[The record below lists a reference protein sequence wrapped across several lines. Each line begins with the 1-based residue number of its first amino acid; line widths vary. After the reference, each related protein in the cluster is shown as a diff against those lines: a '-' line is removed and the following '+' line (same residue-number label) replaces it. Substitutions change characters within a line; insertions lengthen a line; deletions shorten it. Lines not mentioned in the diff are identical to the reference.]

1 VRTHEFGIRLAL
13 GASAREL
20 LSLVMRGGATLVL
33 VGLVVGFVLFFA
45 VSRVLA
51 SFLFGVGTYDPI
63 TLGACA
69 LVLGASAA
77 LACWL
82 PARRAA
88 SVDPMI
94 ALRDPF

>member
-1 VRTHEFGIRLAL
+1 V
-13 GASAREL
+13 
-20 LSLVMRGGATLVL
+20 RGGATLVL
-33 VGLVVGFVLFFA
+33 VGLAVGFVLFFG

-51 SFLFGVGTYDPI
+51 SFLFGVGAYDPI

-77 LACWL
+77 VACWV
-82 PARRAA
+82 PARRASA
-88 SVDPMI
+88 VDPMI